1 MGHSTIFPNTSPTST
16 SFDIERNIQMNKTAT
31 RRRSKQQDD
40 RLLKQL
46 SRMERRQQEE
56 LRQRISKD
64 PIFAT
69 V

>member
-1 MGHSTIFPNTSPTST
+1 
-16 SFDIERNIQMNKTAT
+16 MNKLAT
-31 RRRSKQQDD
+31 KRRSKQQDD